1 MESKNTIVK
10 SNGLSRVL
18 MLNLWIFSLEKNKSE
33 NSGLN
38 NLTIYYKLIKTAI
51 KRKYNQINL
60 GTKQYLTLIQS
71 SINPPSIILSQQFL
85 LNPTR
90 IYRVRPYIGPRES
103 SGNYVTLQHQSSQ
116 FIPFWKVLN
125 ARDDISRRFHTKLR

>member
-1 MESKNTIVK
+1 M
-10 SNGLSRVL
+10 
-18 MLNLWIFSLEKNKSE
+18 
-33 NSGLN
+33 
-38 NLTIYYKLIKTAI
+38 AI

-71 SINPPSIILSQQFL
+71 SINPPSIIPLTTI
-85 LNPTR
+85 PPR
-90 IYRVRPYIGPRES
+90 IYNVRAYIGPRGY
-103 SGNYVTLQHQSSQ
+103 SGNYVTLQHQSNQ